1 MYNIGLHLG
10 FTLKTAFLLGLTC
23 IRKAEGK
30 NAEGRK
36 AKGKKAGVKRR
47 EVKRRTTIHIR
58 FHNMYGI
65 VEYREYFLLE
75 ICLYFK
81 GSKFVICFQISFSV
95 QKL

>member
-47 EVKRRTTIHIR
+47 EVKRRTTIQIR
-58 FHNMYGI
+58 FHKKVN
-65 VEYREYFLLE
+65 YREYFFLE